1 MFARISAAFI
11 YVLMA
16 FTVLAAATC
25 TPTTVTVTPVRPIPK
40 SQSIPSSHPTNSL
53 PARLHNP
60 LASAIL
66 ALFSAVTVF
75 NRSTPASN
83 VLGLLGVTLTDLNV
97 LVGLTCSPVTILGG
111 IFGGCSATPVCC
123 ENNSFGGVIAIGCVP
138 VNLSLRK

>member
-25 TPTTVTVTPVRPIPK
+25 TPTTVTVTPPASTATQPASQCNTGPIQCCN
-40 SQSIPSSHPTNSL
+40 SVQS
-53 PARLHNP
+53 
-60 LASAIL
+60 AS
-66 ALFSAVTVF
+66 
-75 NRSTPASN
+75 STPASN